1 MATVTEVRPARRRPR
16 RGVTWAV
23 VIVLA
28 VVGLLV
34 AAEVAARIVTPQIIR
49 DQIVQNVGL
58 PADQKIDV
66 DIPAPLLLP
75 LVVVGQL
82 PEIRLS
88 ADDVELNGITADVDV
103 TAQDVPMYRDADW
116 SSANATVV
124 LDQAQ
129 TRALL
134 SKVDGFPAES
144 VTLDPPDVA
153 LDTAFPILGTSV
165 PVGVTLSPAARD
177 GEIVLSPTTFRLGG
191 ADVSADAL
199 RQQLGPLVG
208 SMLEELPVCVSQYL
222 PKAMTL
228 TGVSVAER
236 GIVADFEI
244 DSAILRDK
252 AAQEPG
258 SCDGDR

>member
-1 MATVTEVRPARRRPR
+1 M
-16 RGVTWAV
+16 
-23 VIVLA
+23 
-28 VVGLLV
+28 
-34 AAEVAARIVTPQIIR
+34 
-49 DQIVQNVGL
+49 
-58 PADQKIDV
+58 DV

-75 LVVVGQL
+75 LVVVGLL

-103 TAQDVPMYRDADW
+103 TAQDVPMYTGADW

-177 GEIVLSPTTFRLGG
+177 GQIVLSPTTFRL
-191 ADVSADAL
+191 
-199 RQQLGPLVG
+199 
-208 SMLEELPVCVSQYL
+208 
-222 PKAMTL
+222 
-228 TGVSVAER
+228 
-236 GIVADFEI
+236 
-244 DSAILRDK
+244 
-252 AAQEPG
+252 AAQMCRPTRSASSSVRSSARCWR
-258 SCDGDR
+258 SCRSACLSTCRRR